1 MTDNT
6 PHTVLDHVHVTY
18 SYRRHCMVSLVVGD
32 APAPDQWHLPTLD
45 PRNEAKYH
53 YPLHS
58 LDVYFW
64 THHDALAFVDGV
76 RRVLPPGQVDVQD
89 EPAPPPQQQQQQQQ
103 QPAQQV
109 SAVVQQLENA
119 AISESNTHHHLP
131 GPPPGAPSF
140 APPPVADPRDPS
152 PSHTT
157 TTTTTTTSPAASF
170 APMAYNPAAPAAPE
184 HIRPREK
191 TPPPED
197 DDDDNDNSNGS
208 GGLLRLG
215 NHPLH
220 ARLAQDAATPF
231 SPGLLSGMPSTPAN
245 MKSPLSPGVPP
256 PQFHAPPGAPSFPGP
271 PLGSPGLPPQHMTH
285 GYGTYGG
292 GGAPTPMTPS
302 HPGLQRAATVPVTQH
317 TAAVAALASPTY
329 GGSFSQQQQQPGTPT
344 PAYTPT
350 VPTYHPQQVQLQQ
363 QQQQQ
368 PRTTPP
374 VVSSPG
380 ALPPPPPGGYSNYSY
395 TTTQQQQRQQQGHNE
410 YAIHQV
416 AYRPTE
422 HEQAVQYVPKKEV
435 RGRLEDRA
443 GKLEKGVTGMLKR
456 FEKKFG

>member
-1 MTDNT
+1 
-6 PHTVLDHVHVTY
+6 
-18 SYRRHCMVSLVVGD
+18 MVSLVVGD

-64 THHDALAFVDGV
+64 TQHDALAFVDGV

-89 EPAPPPQQQQQQQQ
+89 EPAPPQQQQQQQQQQ

-119 AISESNTHHHLP
+119 AISESNTHNHLP

-157 TTTTTTTSPAASF
+157 TTTTITSPAASF

-197 DDDDNDNSNGS
+197 DDNDSNG
-208 GGLLRLG
+208 LLLG

-245 MKSPLSPGVPP
+245 MRSPLSPGVPP
-256 PQFHAPPGAPSFPGP
+256 PQFHAPPGAPTFPGP

-285 GYGTYGG
+285 GYGGYG

-329 GGSFSQQQQQPGTPT
+329 GGSFSQQQQQQQPGTPT

-363 QQQQQ
+363 QQQQ

-380 ALPPPPPGGYSNYSY
+380 ALPPAPPGGYPNYSY
-395 TTTQQQQRQQQGHNE
+395 TTTQQQQQGHDNE

-422 HEQAVQYVPKKEV
+422 NEQAVQYVPKKEV

>member
-1 MTDNT
+1 MTDASI
-6 PHTVLDHVHVTY
+6 VLDHVHVTY
-18 SYRRHCMVSLVVGD
+18 SYRHHCMVSLVVGD
-32 APAPDQWHLPTLD
+32 APGPDQWHLPTLD

-64 THHDALAFVDGV
+64 TQHDALAFVDGV

-89 EPAPPPQQQQQQQQ
+89 EPAPPPAQQQQQQQQ

-140 APPPVADPRDPS
+140 APPPVADNRDPS
-152 PSHTT
+152 PS
-157 TTTTTTTSPAASF
+157 TTTTSPAASF

-197 DDDDNDNSNGS
+197 DDNDNSNG
-208 GGLLRLG
+208 LLLG

-271 PLGSPGLPPQHMTH
+271 PLGSPGLPPPQHQHMTH
-285 GYGTYGG
+285 GGGGYGGYG

-363 QQQQQ
+363 QQQQ

-374 VVSSPG
+374 VASSPG

-395 TTTQQQQRQQQGHNE
+395 TTTQQQQQHNE

-422 HEQAVQYVPKKEV
+422 NEQAVQYVPKKEV